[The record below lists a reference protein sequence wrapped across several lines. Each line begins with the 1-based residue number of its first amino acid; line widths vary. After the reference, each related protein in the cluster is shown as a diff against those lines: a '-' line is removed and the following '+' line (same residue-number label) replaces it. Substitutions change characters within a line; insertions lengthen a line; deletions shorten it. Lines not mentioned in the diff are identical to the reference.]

1 MYRFYVELKH
11 VVVDSNLLKLYVY
24 ADSADD
30 VRDMFKDYHIILID
44 QTD

>member
-11 VVVDSNLLKLYVY
+11 VVADSNLLKLYVY

-30 VRDMFKDYHIILID
+30 VCDMFKNYHIILID

>member
-1 MYRFYVELKH
+1 MYRFYVELKDI
-11 VVVDSNLLKLYVY
+11 VADSNLLQLYVY

-30 VRDMFKDYHIILID
+30 VCDMFKDYHIILID